1 MSSDYLES
9 TGTTNMNCSILGV
22 RVYDANADGNGWPR
36 TDMIS
41 EEREGGEVFV
51 NIVEWALVHL
61 ELNSLVHQQV

>member
-1 MSSDYLES
+1 
-9 TGTTNMNCSILGV
+9 
-22 RVYDANADGNGWPR
+22 
-36 TDMIS
+36 MIS